1 MFRTSICAC
10 ICLAVFS
17 FLAPIGGAAADSPD
31 DQYTRVEGKV
41 TSINDGGVIVIDGY
55 PQRFILQL
63 LALNDSFDDAI
74 LLDKVV
80 HCVLQDG
87 KLENLPGC
95 FPTIVEPVSCY
106 FMYGYPVRQGSVSR
120 VLFENNM
127 AFRCGWRTLEPCT
140 PPEYISR
147 INHYLDWS
155 YGR

>member
-55 PQRFILQL
+55 PQRFILQF

-80 HCVLQDG
+80 PCVLQDG
-87 KLENLPGC
+87 KLENLPG
-95 FPTIVEPVSCY
+95 
-106 FMYGYPVRQGSVSR
+106 
-120 VLFENNM
+120 
-127 AFRCGWRTLEPCT
+127 
-140 PPEYISR
+140 
-147 INHYLDWS
+147 
-155 YGR
+155 